1 MVEER
6 ILGTTPARV
15 TIGLIDGHAF
25 KGYLARFSPTMSELQ
40 LAFSTTVDSCD
51 PFAREHVAYV
61 GFHRAIGQPPFS
73 AGAGKIELKAH
84 IAGNRTFLVHR
95 ADGDAD
101 ESLGFYVTPSV
112 SSSPF
117 HAIFFF
123 QHAVRRLEV
132 NLPFGEMLVREG
144 VVNDEHLQQGLV
156 QQQKDVR
163 IPIGQILIKNCML
176 SEAQLEQAVALQK
189 RRGLRMGEI
198 LIEAGLATAEDIEMA
213 LGEQRQSGTRRIGQ
227 VLIDLKL
234 MTEVDMSTTLAKKFG
249 LPFANLQQCHI
260 NERAVAELPKEFIGK
275 HKVLP
280 IESDS
285 TVITIAIADPLDI
298 DTIDLVRVFTKKKV
312 REVVTTESQLLSFIA
327 HYLGTKASERA
338 SAARST

>member
-6 ILGTTPARV
+6 TFGTTPARV
-15 TIGLIDGHAF
+15 TIGLIDGHSIT
-25 KGYLARFSPTMSELQ
+25 GCIARFSPAMLDLHLVSSAVEYCGPYP
-40 LAFSTTVDSCD
+40 TVDI
-51 PFAREHVAYV
+51 AYV
-61 GFHRAIGQPPFS
+61 GFHHAVGQPPLF
-73 AGAGKIELKAH
+73 AGAGKIELKAQM
-84 IAGNRTFLVHR
+84 AGNKTFLVHR

-101 ESLGFYVTPSV
+101 DSLGFYTTPSV

-117 HAIFFF
+117 HEIFFF
-123 QHAVRRLEV
+123 RHAVRRLEV

-156 QQQKDVR
+156 EQKKDVR

-189 RRGLRMGEI
+189 RRGLRMGEV
-198 LIEAGLATAEDIEMA
+198 LIEAGLVTAEEIEMA

-249 LPFANLQQCHI
+249 LPFANLEQLHI
-260 NERAVAELPKEFIGK
+260 NERAVSELPSEFIGK

-280 IESDS
+280 IDSD
-285 TVITIAIADPLDI
+285 TKVITIAIADPLDI

-312 REVVTTESQLLSFIA
+312 REVLATESQLLSFIA
-327 HYLGTKASERA
+327 RYLGTKVSERA
-338 SAARST
+338 SAARCG